1 MVISFLLT
9 RVRDTYFNNY
19 KKLARVVKYIQDNI
33 GLPLIPSIDK
43 SGNIKWYVDS
53 EFSAYKNMRSHTYG
67 VMTMGTGQAY
77 VQSIKK

>member
-1 MVISFLLT
+1 MSFICCI
-9 RVRDTYFNNY
+9 VREPDVDEN

-53 EFSAYKNMRSHTYG
+53 EFSAYKNMRSHTGG
-67 VMTMGTGQAY
+67 VMKMGTGQAY
-77 VQSIKK
+77 VQSIKR